1 MQRLQE
7 IAMTYP
13 MDKKKLQEQFDTSEV
28 MKRLLSDLFN
38 HSSEV
43 QRATAL
49 IVLKKYINLAATSN
63 VETQT
68 EFASFEAMVKHF
80 EDQQN
85 MLMTQ
90 IQIMEQQA
98 AEREKEIVGLSR
110 KLNEQKNIAAGF
122 KADKL

>member
-1 MQRLQE
+1 
-7 IAMTYP
+7 
-13 MDKKKLQEQFDTSEV
+13 
-28 MKRLLSDLFN
+28 
-38 HSSEV
+38 
-43 QRATAL
+43 
-49 IVLKKYINLAATSN
+49 
-63 VETQT
+63 
-68 EFASFEAMVKHF
+68 MVKHF

>member
-7 IAMTYP
+7 IAMTHP